1 MPEGPS
7 IVILKEAVE
16 QFKGE
21 KIIKATGNTKVDL
34 PELNGETITD
44 FKSWG
49 KHFLICFKTFS
60 IRIHFMLF
68 GTYLINEE
76 KDKPPRLGFQFK
88 DGALNFY
95 SCSIELIKEDLDK
108 VYDWTADVMNKKWDP
123 TSAKKKM
130 KLQPDLLV
138 CDALMDQKIF
148 AGVGNIIKNEVLF
161 RIKVHPLS
169 KVNKLPIKKINE
181 LLKETVH
188 YTFQF
193 YEWKKAFTLKKHWLA
208 YNKKICPRDDVPFN
222 KKELGKSHRKTYY
235 CDMCQQLYV

>member
-7 IVILKEAVE
+7 IVILKEAVA

-21 KIIKATGNTKVDL
+21 TIIKAIGNTKIDL
-34 PELNGETITD
+34 PNLDGETIID

-49 KHFLICFKTFS
+49 KHFLICFKTFT

-68 GTYLINEE
+68 GTYLINEK

-88 DGALNFY
+88 DGELNFY
-95 SCSIELIKEDLDK
+95 SCSIELIKEDIDK
-108 VYDWTADVMNKKWDP
+108 VYDWTADVMNKKWD
-123 TSAKKKM
+123 AKKAKIKM

-169 KVNKLPIKKINE
+169 KVNQLPLKKLNE
-181 LLKETVH
+181 LLKETVI

-193 YEWKKAFTLKKHWLA
+193 YEWKKANELKKHWLA
-208 YNKKICPRDDVPFN
+208 YNKKICPRDNVPFN
-222 KKELGKSHRKTYY
+222 KKDLGKSHRSTYY